1 MSIKRIG
8 ATVVVAGA
16 LAFPLAAC
24 GSSGAPVVTT
34 VTATTTPTY
43 PTYSSPCPLG
53 DGFDRC
59 MDTRRAER
67 QAADAERPSARASSS
82 SNPAQSKH
90 DDSGLPWWAW
100 TLIVP
105 AGLIGVLVLAYK
117 LAEANDERTI
127 SRARAR
133 VDELESR
140 PRPVLDYD
148 TWDDEDDDD
157 DGLDEEDMS
166 FLDKVT
172 DPAPSAPAAPA
183 PPASGSLLSSL
194 RQQGGVQ

>member
-8 ATVVVAGA
+8 AVTVVAGA
-16 LAFPLAAC
+16 VMFPLAAC
-24 GSSGAPVVTT
+24 GSSTPAPVVT
-34 VTATTTPTY
+34 VTSTPTLA
-43 PTYSSPCPLG
+43 PCPPVNDPG
-53 DGFDRC
+53 WERC
-59 MDTRRAER
+59 VDDHRAQR
-67 QAADAERPSARASSS
+67 DAAAKQQAPATSAKSTS
-82 SNPAQSKH
+82 
-90 DDSGLPWWAW
+90 SGLPWWAW

-117 LAEANDERTI
+117 LAEANDDRTI